1 MKIKKVCYE
10 CTNFDTTL
18 PKGKAYKCFTDE
30 YPVKKLGSAK
40 ISALLREHKKN
51 NKK

>member
-1 MKIKKVCYE
+1 MKIKEVCYS
-10 CTNFDTTL
+10 CGYFDTESNLKT
-18 PKGKAYKCFTDE
+18 YKCFTSNC
-30 YPVKKLGSAK
+30 PVKKLGSAK